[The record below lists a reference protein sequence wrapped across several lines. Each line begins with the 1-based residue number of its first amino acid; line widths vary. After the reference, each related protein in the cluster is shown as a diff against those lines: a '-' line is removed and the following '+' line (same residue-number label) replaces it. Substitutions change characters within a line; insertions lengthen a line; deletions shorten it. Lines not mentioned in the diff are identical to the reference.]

1 MCMIRKRKQDFG
13 PNSSIEKQPRMRN
26 AALALS
32 TKPQKVYHDRL
43 EIAQTRL
50 NSFKNLSQELMPK
63 SLPRFS
69 STPIPFSF
77 YLGDFRNSDQ
87 KTMKFRVLFPTIFFI
102 KYFRIPSLAHAV
114 QRPSRNDYLSP
125 FPKNCCTWGGFFSP
139 FCGCNCCFFCCTLP
153 KDKVSVRRKKNL
165 GKSTAL
171 WACTPLKFE

>member
-1 MCMIRKRKQDFG
+1 MIRKRKQDFG
-13 PNSSIEKQPRMRN
+13 PNSSIEKRPRMRN

-69 STPIPFSF
+69 STPIPLSF

-102 KYFRIPSLAHAV
+102 KYFR
-114 QRPSRNDYLSP
+114 
-125 FPKNCCTWGGFFSP
+125 
-139 FCGCNCCFFCCTLP
+139 
-153 KDKVSVRRKKNL
+153 RR
-165 GKSTAL
+165 
-171 WACTPLKFE
+171 